1 MMNFQKMVENSSF
14 NRLLKKVKRHRHSQ

>member
-1 MMNFQKMVENSSF
+1 MNFQKMVENSSF